1 MLSGIVPFIALEL
14 KSNVSKSFK
23 LPIDDGIEPEKELLW
38 RYRDLK
44 CLKCPIESGICPLN
58 LLPTSCNA
66 SKLALPHPDRPATR
80 STISPLISLFDRY
93 KGCSLQSFL
102 QEIWSMGPFIPEILR
117 SRTSRVLILDNQ
129 RGKKLLKL
137 LYPRRKM
144 RRAVKFVVGRES
156 GKFLLRSRQMQLRQR
171 RKHISKLPKYLMP
184 N

>member
-1 MLSGIVPFIALEL
+1 MSNWVRYLSTQFIT
-14 KSNVSKSFK
+14 
-23 LPIDDGIEPEKELLW
+23 
-38 RYRDLK
+38 
-44 CLKCPIESGICPLN
+44 
-58 LLPTSCNA
+58 TSCNA

-93 KGCSLQSFL
+93 KSCSLQSFL

-137 LYPRRKM
+137 LYPRR
-144 RRAVKFVVGRES
+144 RAIKFVVGRES

-171 RKHISKLPKYLMP
+171 RKHISNLPKYLMP